1 MEIKDLEIVVTIR
14 IEKVLKRTQIIKL
27 KVIHLFNIL
36 KIEMIMMLM
45 IKIIVIS
52 IITDHKLMLSNIYVI
67 IF

>member
-1 MEIKDLEIVVTIR
+1 MEIKDLEIVVTIK
-14 IEKVLKRTQIIKL
+14 IEKALKRIQIIKL

-36 KIEMIMMLM
+36 KIEMIMMPM

>member
-1 MEIKDLEIVVTIR
+1 MEIKDLEIVVTIK
-14 IEKVLKRTQIIKL
+14 IEKALKRIQIIKL

>member
-27 KVIHLFNIL
+27 KVIPLFNIL

-52 IITDHKLMLSNIYVI
+52 IITDHK
-67 IF
+67 

>member
-27 KVIHLFNIL
+27 KVIPLFNIP